1 MIDGQ
6 DIREYALTN
15 LRSAIAVVPQESFLF
30 SDTIRENIR
39 LGNPAASDE
48 DVLRAARLACLD
60 ADIAQLAE
68 GYETVV
74 GERGVTLSGGQK
86 QRTSLARAI
95 ISDPAILIL
104 DDSLSAVDAT
114 TEEQILHGLE
124 TVMQNRTTLI
134 ISHRIS
140 TIQRCSN
147 IVVLQEGRIVEQGT
161 HEQLIKHGG
170 IYADMHERQQ
180 LEQELS

>member
-1 MIDGQ
+1 
-6 DIREYALTN
+6 
-15 LRSAIAVVPQESFLF
+15 
-30 SDTIRENIR
+30 
-39 LGNPAASDE
+39 
-48 DVLRAARLACLD
+48 
-60 ADIAQLAE
+60 
-68 GYETVV
+68 
-74 GERGVTLSGGQK
+74 
-86 QRTSLARAI
+86 
-95 ISDPAILIL
+95 
-104 DDSLSAVDAT
+104 VDAT

>member
-1 MIDGQ
+1 
-6 DIREYALTN
+6 
-15 LRSAIAVVPQESFLF
+15 
-30 SDTIRENIR
+30 
-39 LGNPAASDE
+39 
-48 DVLRAARLACLD
+48 
-60 ADIAQLAE
+60 
-68 GYETVV
+68 
-74 GERGVTLSGGQK
+74 
-86 QRTSLARAI
+86 
-95 ISDPAILIL
+95 
-104 DDSLSAVDAT
+104 
-114 TEEQILHGLE
+114 
-124 TVMQNRTTLI
+124 MQNRTTLI